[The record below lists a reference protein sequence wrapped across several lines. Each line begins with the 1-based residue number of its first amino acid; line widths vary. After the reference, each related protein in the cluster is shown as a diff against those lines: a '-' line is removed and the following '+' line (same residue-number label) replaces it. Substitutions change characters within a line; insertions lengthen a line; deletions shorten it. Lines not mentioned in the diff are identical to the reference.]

1 MKKLVVFGDSCA
13 KGIVTDSGR
22 PLPAKPCAVDILGE
36 KLLFDEVENISAF
49 GQTIV
54 KLSERKFVERY
65 IEAIKPGDKVIVLSG
80 KDKGKTGKVIG
91 NLDRRERRGLRLAA
105 SCDFAGLSAFFK
117 NRALRILRNT
127 AQSNRKIKE
136 SQRKSIFGYSFAR

>member
-65 IEAIKPGDKVIVLSG
+65 IEAIKPGAVSYTHL
-80 KDKGKTGKVIG
+80 T
-91 NLDRRERRGLRLAA
+91 LP
-105 SCDFAGLSAFFK
+105 
-117 NRALRILRNT
+117 T
-127 AQSNRKIKE
+127 T
-136 SQRKSIFGYSFAR
+136 